1 MDEAKRPQI
10 KLAKI
15 YKSSEANEARLK
27 EYLFEKQIQEAKAK
41 PKADKKL

>member
-1 MDEAKRPQI
+1 MDEAKRPEI

-15 YKSSEANEARLK
+15 YKSSEANEAKLK
-27 EYLFEKQIQEAKAK
+27 EYLFEKQILIAKAK